1 VTTITA
7 TKIPNDSYEIRI
19 FHGDD
24 VPGESDIE
32 TVLVLRNEGDG
43 VCEVSLAHG
52 HLYNESIILVG
63 LKAMELGF
71 KYLNFHALKGKSVTR
86 WAEPV
91 SNDDKFDY
99 YTVDLD
105 AAAAIYL
112 SGKSL

>member
-1 VTTITA
+1 
-7 TKIPNDSYEIRI
+7 
-19 FHGDD
+19 
-24 VPGESDIE
+24 
-32 TVLVLRNEGDG
+32 
-43 VCEVSLAHG
+43 
-52 HLYNESIILVG
+52 
-63 LKAMELGF
+63 MELGF